1 MSDRAVALVLA
12 GVVLVSRLLFAS
24 HILWAWDS
32 VLYARALENG
42 FHVGTD
48 LADQRPHPPGYVFY
62 VAAASALRLLT
73 RDSNAALVTVSV
85 FASALTAAAVYL
97 LCRRYADR
105 ALAIVVALGAA
116 TAPLVWTYS
125 EVAMPYALLGLLSVV
140 LAAAL
145 RDARSRPWPA
155 ALTVSAGLGLAA
167 GFRQDML
174 LLLGPLWLWML
185 LARPWRERAL
195 CVAAVGI
202 ACLAWFV
209 PSAVLSGGP
218 AVYLASLGGQATR
231 VSELSPAAGGDAL
244 LRNTLLTVYALWWG
258 LLGFA
263 LLLVAAIVAAL
274 TTRRRLSGDALFFAL
289 WLIPAALV
297 YVTIHIGDPGY
308 LMSMLPGLYVAVAA
322 LLAPLARMAP
332 RAVVTLA
339 ALLVALNVAVFA
351 VADTPSFSVRAIV
364 RHDTT
369 LDTRLAFVRGT
380 FAPASVV
387 ILAQSEYLTAR
398 YYLPEYRVLF
408 YGDAPEVL
416 SRAAQEVRVTSTTV
430 VIFGSLTSPAGS
442 SSDKA
447 RALQAAFGTHLNTGD
462 PVLWGDVDSSSP
474 LVAYDLEPR

>member
-32 VLYARALENG
+32 VLYARAIENG

-62 VAAASALRLLT
+62 VAVASALRLLT
-73 RDSNAALVTVSV
+73 RDSNAALVTISIL
-85 FASALTAAAVYL
+85 ASALTAAAVYL
-97 LCRRYADR
+97 LCRRYSDR
-105 ALAIVVALGAA
+105 ALAIVITLGAA
-116 TAPLVWTYS
+116 STPLVWTYS
-125 EVAMPYALLGLLSVV
+125 EIAMPYALLGLLSVV
-140 LAAAL
+140 LAAGL

-155 ALTVSAGLGLAA
+155 ALIVSAGLGLAA
-167 GFRQDML
+167 GFRQDVL

-202 ACLAWFV
+202 ACLVWFI

-218 AVYLASLGGQATR
+218 AAYLASLGGQATR
-231 VSELSPAAGGDAL
+231 VSELSPAAGSDAL
-244 LRNTLLTVYALWWG
+244 LRNTLLTIYALWWG

-263 LLLVAAIVAAL
+263 LLLLAAIVAAL
-274 TTRRRLSGDALFFAL
+274 TARRRLNDEAMFFAL
-289 WLIPAALV
+289 WLMPAAFV

-308 LMSMLPGLYVAVAA
+308 LMSMLPGLFVAIAA

-332 RAVVTLA
+332 RAVATFA
-339 ALLVALNVAVFA
+339 ALLVVLNVAAFA
-351 VADTPSFSVRAIV
+351 VADTPVSLRAIV
-364 RHDTT
+364 RHDAT
-369 LDTRLAFVRGT
+369 LDARLAFVRAT

-408 YGDAPEVL
+408 YGAEPEVL
-416 SRAAQEVRVTSTTV
+416 SSTAREVRVTAPSAAVFFGTV
-430 VIFGSLTSPAGS
+430 SAPLPPNVQLSGDVHLPSVTFEGGS
-442 SSDKA
+442 S
-447 RALQAAFGTHLNTGD
+447 
-462 PVLWGDVDSSSP
+462 

>member
-1 MSDRAVALVLA
+1 VSDRAVALILA

-32 VLYARALENG
+32 VLYARAVENG

-48 LADQRPHPPGYVFY
+48 LADQRPHPPGYIFF

-73 RDSNAALVTVSV
+73 RDSNAALVTVSI

-105 ALAIVVALGAA
+105 ALAIIVALGAA
-116 TAPLVWTYS
+116 SAPLVWTYS

-145 RDARSRPWPA
+145 HDARTRPWPA
-155 ALTVSAGLGLAA
+155 ALIVSAGLGLAA
-167 GFRQDML
+167 GFRQDVL

-185 LARPWRERAL
+185 LARPWRERAV
-195 CVAAVGI
+195 CVAAVGV
-202 ACLAWFV
+202 ACLLWFV

-218 AVYLASLGGQATR
+218 AAYLASLGGQASR

-274 TTRRRLSGDALFFAL
+274 TARRRLSGDAMFFAL

-308 LMSMLPGLYVAVAA
+308 LMSMLPGMYVACAA
-322 LLAPLARMAP
+322 LLAPVARRAFPAVLAF
-332 RAVVTLA
+332 A
-339 ALLVALNVAVFA
+339 ALLVALNVGVFVA
-351 VADTPSFSVRAIV
+351 ADTPFSAGAIA
-364 RHDTT
+364 RHDRS
-369 LDTRLAFVRGT
+369 LETRVAFVKGR
-380 FAPASVV
+380 FAPASTV

-408 YGDAPEVL
+408 FGSAPEVL
-416 SRAAQEVRVTSTTV
+416 SRAAQQVRVTATTV
-430 VIFGSLTSPAGS
+430 VFFGAVATPGIEI
-442 SSDKA
+442 
-447 RALQAAFGTHLNTGD
+447 ALPVHPGD
-462 PVLWGDVDSSSP
+462 PVAWGDFDSSSA
-474 LVAYDLEPR
+474 LVAYELEPR

>member
-24 HILWAWDS
+24 HTLWAWDS

-48 LADQRPHPPGYVFY
+48 LADQRPHPPGYIFY

-73 RDSNAALVTVSV
+73 RDSNAALVTVSI

-116 TAPLVWTYS
+116 SAPLVWTYS

-140 LAAAL
+140 FAVAL

-155 ALTVSAGLGLAA
+155 ALIASAGLGLAA
-167 GFRQDML
+167 GFRQDIL

-185 LARPWRERAL
+185 LARSWRERVF
-195 CVAAVGI
+195 CVVAIGI
-202 ACLAWFV
+202 ACLLWFV
-209 PSAVLSGGP
+209 PSAVLSGG
-218 AVYLASLGGQATR
+218 AAYLASLGGQATR
-231 VSELSPAAGGDAL
+231 VSELSPAGGGDAL

-263 LLLVAAIVAAL
+263 LLLVAAIIAAL
-274 TTRRRLSGDALFFAL
+274 TARRRLTGDALFFAL

-322 LLAPLARMAP
+322 LLAPLARRAP
-332 RAVVTLA
+332 RAVVTVA
-339 ALLVALNVAVFA
+339 ALLVVLNVAVFA
-351 VADTPSFSVRAIV
+351 VADTPFSQRAIV
-364 RHDTT
+364 RHDAT
-369 LDTRLAFVRGT
+369 LDARLAFVRAT

-416 SRAAQEVRVTSTTV
+416 SRAAKEVRVTSTTV
-430 VIFGSLTSPAGS
+430 VIYGTLTLRAGS
-442 SSDKA
+442 EVA
-447 RALQAAFGTHLNTGD
+447 MHLNTGD
-462 PVLWGDVDSSSP
+462 PVLWGEVDSSSR
-474 LVAYDLEPR
+474 LVAYELEPR